1 MSPAAGTA
9 SIGPPSAPPRA
20 RRSPEAYGGPT
31 GRSAAPRLSSCRA
44 LRRRAPFRGPT
55 PRRCGA
61 ALQPPIPARSPR
73 AAPPAA
79 AAHRLRAPAGKPGS
93 GGRAPRLLVTSSRRG
108 RCRAGRPRPLRGVG
122 AGPGAGARVVGC
134 ACTWGSAGGA
144 SAGGTERCA
153 RTDTDTRTPMRAHRA
168 TRVLRVDSQQT
179 HVYPHV
185 HTDPHTCP
193 SVRTREPTRAP
204 QC

>member
-44 LRRRAPFRGPT
+44 LRQRAPFRGPT

-108 RCRAGRPRPLRGVG
+108 RRRAGRPRPLRGVG

-144 SAGGTERCA
+144 SAGGHGAVCA
-153 RTDTDTRTPMRAHRA
+153 HRHGHAYPYEGTQSHACTTRGFTADTRLPTRAHRP
-168 TRVLRVDSQQT
+168 T
-179 HVYPHV
+179 HVSV
-185 HTDPHTCP
+185 CAHT
-193 SVRTREPTRAP
+193 
-204 QC
+204 